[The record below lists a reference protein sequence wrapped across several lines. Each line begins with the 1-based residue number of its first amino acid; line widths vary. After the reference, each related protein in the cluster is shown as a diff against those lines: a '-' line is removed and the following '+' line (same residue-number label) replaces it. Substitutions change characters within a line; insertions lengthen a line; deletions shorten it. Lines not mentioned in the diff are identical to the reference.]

1 MSTMG
6 KFAKRTL
13 LCTVAATLLGAT
25 GAAFAQTKSVAV
37 LAIVEH
43 PALDAI
49 RDGARDEL
57 KAEGYE
63 VGKNLKWEY
72 QSAQGNVGTAA
83 QIARKFVGDKPDA
96 IIGIATPTAQAVAAA
111 TKTVPLVYSGVTD
124 PVAAQLVKSWEPSGT
139 NVTGVSDRLP
149 L

>member
-13 LCTVAATLLGAT
+13 LCAVAATLLGAT

-111 TKTVPLVYSGVTD
+111 TKTVPLVYSGVTWSRAGSRRA
-124 PVAAQLVKSWEPSGT
+124 PT
-139 NVTGVSDRLP
+139 
-149 L
+149 